1 MMKVFRPLI
10 ILTNAEMEEYYN
22 NMALEGWKLCRS
34 STVADFFEKGE
45 KQEEHFCVIPEQAE
59 IPSDS
64 NKDLILLGRHKWYQ
78 VYRQQKKEKIVYEI
92 QEGMIKQ
99 LWLRLV
105 AGFIALLWIFC
116 VIIITSENQLKLAGF
131 PWLVVYSISVFIEL
145 FAFCWG
151 AVRRIREEKNYKQ
164 ENTKIFP
171 SSYKKMMNIQKLVT
185 LNHFILIGC
194 IVFLWRS

>member
-22 NMALEGWKLCRS
+22 HMALEGWKLCKS
-34 STVADFFEKGE
+34 SAVADFFERGE
-45 KQEEHFCVIPEQAE
+45 KQEEHFCVIPERAE
-59 IPSDS
+59 IRSDS

-78 VYRQQKKEKIVYEI
+78 VYRQQKQKKIEYEI
-92 QEGMIKQ
+92 QESAIKP
-99 LWLRLV
+99 LWLRLIV
-105 AGFIALLWIFC
+105 GFMALLWIFY
-116 VIIITSENQLKLAGF
+116 VIIITSENQLKMAGF
-131 PWLVVYSISVFIEL
+131 PWLVIYSISVFIEL

-151 AVRRIREEKNYKQ
+151 AARRTREEKNYKQ

-185 LNHFILIGC
+185 LNHFILIGYML
-194 IVFLWRS
+194 FLWRL